1 MTTSGWGALRQYKI
15 SAALHLALALVV
27 VVVCLLAGV
36 AHAQQRFSRIVVDGN
51 QRIERSTILTYAAIA
66 PNTDVTPAQLNDA
79 YQRLQ
84 GSGLFED
91 VAVTPRGNRLVI
103 TVREFP
109 TINQISI
116 EGNKRIKDEDL
127 LPVIGSESRR
137 VYVPAQAEADAAA
150 IADSYRQ
157 AGRYA
162 AEVTPKIIRRAEN
175 RVDLVFEVQE
185 GKTVEIQRLSF
196 VGNRHFSDR
205 RLRAALKTKQ
215 AGLFRQLIR
224 SDSYAADRLE
234 VDKSILRDF
243 YLSRGFV
250 DAQVLSAT
258 AEVIRDRS
266 GFFVTFNLREGQ
278 QFDFGEISAI
288 SDLED
293 VDAADFEDVIR
304 IRSDR
309 NYSPNIVDDAIA
321 RMEELATQKGLNFIR
336 VEPRVTRHDDTRK
349 LDVSFELVRGPRI
362 FVERI
367 DIEGN
372 TTTLDRVIR
381 RQFTPVEGD
390 PFNPRQIREAA
401 ERIRALGFFDNP
413 DVTTREGSA
422 PDQLIVDVNVEEKP
436 TGTLSF
442 GATYSASSG
451 IGGSISLSENNF
463 LGRGQAVKA
472 QFGFGL
478 SDQNYELSLQEPA
491 FLNRNL
497 SLGLSAYYETSTGY
511 LEFFNTRR
519 YGFRPS
525 LSFPVS
531 RNGRVETRMRLSSD
545 TILGVDT
552 ANSSP
557 IVTGDAG
564 TVFTS
569 SIGAT
574 YTYDTRSTGF
584 DPSSGVLLRL
594 GADLAGPPG
603 QARYIKTE
611 ATVGGRKAIFDEEVV
626 LSAQFQGGALVA
638 LNGGSTRIT
647 DRFFMN
653 EGQMRGFQ
661 RNGIG
666 PRDTGATN
674 NDPLGGNMYAVARFE
689 AKFPVGLPSEYGIS
703 GGLFYDVGSVWGLNN
718 TTGTGGAGSV
728 DASMHLRTVVGV
740 SIFWDSILGPLRF
753 NFSKP
758 LSVQT
763 YDETQTFD
771 LTISSTF

>member
-1 MTTSGWGALRQYKI
+1 MMTSGWGALRRIRY
-15 SAALHLALALVV
+15 SAVLHMAMAV
-27 VVVCLLAGV
+27 LLACLV
-36 AHAQQRFSRIVVDGN
+36 ASGAQAQERFSRIVVEGN

-79 YQRLQ
+79 FQRLQ
-84 GSGLFED
+84 GSGLFEE

-116 EGNKRIKDEDL
+116 EGNKRLKDEDL
-127 LPVIGSESRR
+127 EAVVQSESRR
-137 VYVPAQAEADAAA
+137 VYSPAQAESDAAA

-162 AEVTPKIIRRAEN
+162 AEVTPKIIRRSDN

-185 GKTVEIQRLSF
+185 GKVVEIQRLSF

-205 RLRAALKTKQ
+205 RLRAALQTKQ
-215 AGLFRQLIR
+215 AGLFRQLVR
-224 SDSYAADRLE
+224 ADSYAADRLE
-234 VDKSILRDF
+234 VDKQILRDF
-243 YLSRGFV
+243 YLSRGYV

-266 GFFVTFNLREGQ
+266 GFFVTFTVREGQ
-278 QFDFGEISAI
+278 QFDFGEISAT
-288 SDLED
+288 SDLEE
-293 VDAADFEDVIR
+293 VDPAAFEDIIR
-304 IRSDR
+304 IRSGR

-321 RMEELATQKGLNFIR
+321 RMEELATQQGLNFIR
-336 VEPRVTRHDDTRK
+336 VEPRITRHDDTRT
-349 LDVSFELVRGPRI
+349 LDVAFELVRGPRI

-381 RQFTPVEGD
+381 RQFEVVEGD

-413 DVTTREGSA
+413 EVTTREGST
-422 PDQLIVDVNVEEKP
+422 PEQLIVDVNVEEKP

-442 GATYSASSG
+442 GATYSAGSG
-451 IGGSISLSENNF
+451 LGGSVSLSENNF

-478 SDQNYELSLQEPA
+478 SNQNYELSLREPA
-491 FLNRNL
+491 FLNRDL
-497 SLGLSAYYETSTGY
+497 ALGMRAYYETSTGY

-519 YGFRPS
+519 YGFVPS

-531 RNGRVETRMRLSSD
+531 RYGRLETRIRLSSD

-552 ANSSP
+552 VNSSP

-564 TVFTS
+564 TVSTM

-574 YTYDTRSTGF
+574 YTYDTRKTGF
-584 DPSSGVLLRL
+584 DPSSGVLLRF

-603 QARYIKTE
+603 QSRYIKTE
-611 ATVGGRKAIFDEEVV
+611 ATVGGTKSILDEEVV
-626 LSAQFQGGALVA
+626 LSVQLQGGVLVP
-638 LNGGSTRIT
+638 LNGSSTRIT

-674 NDPLGGNMYAVARFE
+674 QDALGGNAYAVARFE
-689 AKFPVGLPSEYGIS
+689 AKFPIGLPAEYGIS
-703 GGLFYDVGSVWGLNN
+703 GGVFYDIGSVWGLNN

-728 DASMHLRTVVGV
+728 DDSLHLRTVVGV

-758 LSVQT
+758 VSVQS
-763 YDETQTFD
+763 YDNTQVFD
-771 LTISSTF
+771 LTISTNF